1 MFIGNFQGTYKCPST
16 AETLKAIKQKHDESL
31 RGYVKHFCNAR
42 NIILYIQ
49 DIEII
54 NTFLDGVSD
63 IKTVEEIAMKKPR
76 MVADLRVVASVCGK
90 GPSKKKNDQE
100 VNTVDQGDHKDH
112 GDYGYHGI
120 TSSSLQIRKRR
131 GLFVALTMHRSGVRS
146 IISQDTFWKST
157 KLFWIARRSLHH
169 HHQWP
174 RNPAGAKTVG
184 PIPPPMT
191 SRWERST

>member
-63 IKTVEEIAMKKPR
+63 IKTVEEIAMKKLR
-76 MVADLRVVASVCGK
+76 MVVHLRVVASVCGK
-90 GPSKKKNDQE
+90 GPSKKKNDQ
-100 VNTVDQGDHKDH
+100 
-112 GDYGYHGI
+112 
-120 TSSSLQIRKRR
+120 
-131 GLFVALTMHRSGVRS
+131 
-146 IISQDTFWKST
+146 KST
-157 KLFWIARRSLHH
+157 QWTREITKITETMDITESL
-169 HHQWP
+169 
-174 RNPAGAKTVG
+174 AAIFG
-184 PIPPPMT
+184 
-191 SRWERST
+191 SEREEAFLLP